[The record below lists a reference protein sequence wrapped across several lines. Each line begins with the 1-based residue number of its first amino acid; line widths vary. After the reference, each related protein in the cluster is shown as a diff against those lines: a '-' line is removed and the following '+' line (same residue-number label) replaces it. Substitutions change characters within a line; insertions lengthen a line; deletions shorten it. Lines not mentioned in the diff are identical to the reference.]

1 MKAYSFTSS
10 DGYNTQVKLGKIY
23 IFSKACLASKPVAT
37 NKTLKYLLEVNKDL
51 IVNSAIIKYKFM
63 NHVYKYP
70 TKQKFFEKYKLPQDL
85 FLRELGLINF
95 NI

>member
-1 MKAYSFTSS
+1 MF
-10 DGYNTQVKLGKIY
+10 
-23 IFSKACLASKPVAT
+23 F
-37 NKTLKYLLEVNKDL
+37 
-51 IVNSAIIKYKFM
+51 VNSAIIKYKFM

>member
-10 DGYNTQVKLGKIY
+10 DGYNTQVELGRIY
-23 IFSKACLASKPVAT
+23 IFST

-51 IVNSAIIKYKFM
+51 IVNSAIIKYQFM

-70 TKQKFFEKYKLPQDL
+70 TKQKFLEKYKLPQDL
-85 FLRELGLINF
+85 LLREVGLIKF
-95 NI
+95 YI